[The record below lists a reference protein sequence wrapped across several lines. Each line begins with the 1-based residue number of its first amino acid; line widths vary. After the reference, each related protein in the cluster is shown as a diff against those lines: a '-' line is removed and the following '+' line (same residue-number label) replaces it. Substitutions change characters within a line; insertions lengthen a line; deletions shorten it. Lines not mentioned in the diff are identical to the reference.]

1 MKNYM
6 EIDEEQIYTCRI
18 CLEEESNID
27 TLIAPCRCSGS
38 SKYVHLDCLQTWRRT
53 SRGGIGENKCM
64 ECHTKYLIRKTHDRE
79 RILEIPLCKLAQI
92 IYYTPTVI
100 SMIIYTQDKNLSFF
114 TFLDGG
120 EKYPLKECS
129 IWVSKYNPSVNE
141 TYCHPTSVKGYA
153 SMDTDGMIYPFY
165 FSIIQSIYS
174 FLLIIG
180 FFLYL
185 FKGLKNPLEFFKRYR
200 YRDVFI
206 HPIFSLRMI
215 PFYYLLR
222 FEYAFSCLMLS
233 YVSIPIEFC
242 NVTSGY
248 NRYTEI
254 LKDMNQE
261 IANDDTILTWSDNYI
276 EGQGYDMIEIDDHN
290 TSEEDEDEDEDDL

>member
-18 CLEEESNID
+18 CLEDENDINK
-27 TLIAPCRCSGS
+27 LIAPCRCSGS

-64 ECHTKYLIRKTHDRE
+64 ECHTEYLIRKKHGRE
-79 RILEIPLCKLAQI
+79 RILEIPICRLAQI
-92 IYYTPTVI
+92 LYYTPTVI

-120 EKYPLKECS
+120 KKYPLKECNT
-129 IWVSKYNPSVNE
+129 WVSKYNPMVND

-153 SMDTDGMIYPFY
+153 SLDTDGMIYPFY
-165 FSIIQSIYS
+165 FAMILSFYS
-174 FLLIIG
+174 FLLISG

-185 FKGLKNPLEFFKRYR
+185 FKGLKNPLYFFKRYR
-200 YRDVFI
+200 CRDIFI
-206 HPIFSLRMI
+206 HPILSLRMF

-233 YVSIPIEFC
+233 FVSIPVEFC
-242 NVTSGY
+242 NVSSGY
-248 NRYTEI
+248 TRYKDI
-254 LKDMNQE
+254 LMDINQE

-276 EGQGYDMIEIDDHN
+276 EGEGYDMIEIDDHS
-290 TSEEDEDEDEDDL
+290 TSEDDEDDL